1 MAFDDVEKLRSL
13 MLQFRYEISQ
23 ANYFASGGQSVW
35 CPPVN
40 LLKSDDK
47 IVVCMDVPG
56 VKKNDIRIKAENRR
70 LLISGVR
77 RFPEPEEKTS
87 NIWNVLAME
96 IDYGE
101 FERVINLPEKIIPEA
116 VKAEYNNGVL
126 WITMPL
132 ARGKTGD

>member
-1 MAFDDVEKLRSL
+1 MAFDDIEKLRSL
-13 MLQFRYEISQ
+13 MLQFRYEISH
-23 ANYFASGGQSVW
+23 ANYYASGGQSVW

-56 VKKNDIRIKAENRR
+56 VEKNDIRIKAEERR

-77 RFPEPEEKTS
+77 KFPEPKEKTS
-87 NIWNVLAME
+87 NSWSVLAME

-101 FERVINLPEKIIPEA
+101 FERVINLPEKINPEY

-132 ARGKTGD
+132 ARVETED